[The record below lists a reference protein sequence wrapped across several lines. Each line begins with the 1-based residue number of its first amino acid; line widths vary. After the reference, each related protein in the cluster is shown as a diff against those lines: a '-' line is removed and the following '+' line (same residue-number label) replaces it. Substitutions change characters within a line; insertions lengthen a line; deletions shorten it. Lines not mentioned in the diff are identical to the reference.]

1 MYVCP
6 QQPPLTRLLAL
17 TWMVGCGWGS
27 WGVAVVFAVA
37 AAILHTP
44 IAIIVVPSAVVV
56 VATVVVLV
64 VQY

>member
-1 MYVCP
+1 MYVSP
-6 QQPPLTRLLAL
+6 QPPLTRLLAL
-17 TWMVGCGWGS
+17 TWMVGCGRGS

-44 IAIIVVPSAVVV
+44 IAIIVVPFAVVV
-56 VATVVVLV
+56 VAVVLV